1 MTSLEAAIAWIQKGF
16 SPVPI
21 PHRSKRPVLQGWE
34 RLEMTIELASQY
46 FNGKPQNIGLH
57 LGDKYG
63 STDVDCDCPE
73 AIVAAR
79 ELLPETGMIFG
90 RQSKPFSHFFYRSD
104 PPVRTTQFHDPL
116 DHKTLI
122 ELRGLSSDGSIGL
135 QTVVPPSIHESGEAV
150 RFEKDFDGTPAN
162 IDAEILISRVRRV
175 AAAALLARHW
185 PTEGSRH
192 RAFLA
197 LAGVFARAG
206 WNLEDAKTFH
216 RVLYRCLWPTNPD
229 LGATDSEVQSTF

>member
-1 MTSLEAAIAWIQKGF
+1 MTPLDAAITWIQQGF

-34 RLEMTIELASQY
+34 RLEITIDAAPEH

-63 STDVDCDCPE
+63 SADVDCDCAE
-73 AIVAAR
+73 AITAAR
-79 ELLPETGMIFG
+79 DLLPETGMIFG

-104 PPVRTTQFHDPL
+104 PPARTEQFHDPL

-135 QTVVPPSIHESGEAV
+135 QTVVPPSVHETGELV
-150 RFEKDFDGTPAN
+150 RFEKGFEGIPTN
-162 IDAEILISRVRRV
+162 IDAEVLISAVRRV
-175 AAAALLARHW
+175 TA
-185 PTEGSRH
+185 SR
-192 RAFLA
+192 L
-197 LAGVFARAG
+197 VFARS
-206 WNLEDAKTFH
+206 KTRCDRLVAVSSGPLTVG
-216 RVLYRCLWPTNPD
+216 RVT
-229 LGATDSEVQSTF
+229 